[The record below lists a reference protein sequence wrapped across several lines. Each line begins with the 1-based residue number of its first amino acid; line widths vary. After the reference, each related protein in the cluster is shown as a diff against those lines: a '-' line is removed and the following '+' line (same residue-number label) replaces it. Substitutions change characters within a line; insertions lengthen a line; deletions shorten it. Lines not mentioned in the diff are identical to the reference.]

1 MNRESA
7 RVKTPTILQMEATEC
22 GAAALAIVLA
32 YYGLYISSAEMR
44 AACGVSRDGSRATNM
59 LKAARNYGLK
69 AQAAEVEQWKD
80 LFSLPLPCIVFWKF
94 NHFVVLEGMDKDKI
108 YINDPAVG
116 PREITHD
123 EFDSSFTGIVLIL
136 EPDVAF
142 QRGGEPPSLFR
153 TIRQGLKN
161 FKDVVAYIVLVS
173 LALVIP
179 GVVIPGF
186 SKIFIDDILIKQ
198 TQHWFIPLILGMVLA
213 AILRGVF
220 TWLQQIHLLHFQ
232 IQLVKQSTLKFF
244 RHILYLPMQF
254 FSQRYAGD
262 LAERVAANER
272 IAHILSGNV
281 SGSLVSMIT
290 ILFYAIVMLLINWQI
305 ALIGIFVAFIN
316 GYILYLTTRRIANRT
331 YQFLQERGQM
341 MGLEMNGLQMIE
353 SLKSNGLEK
362 FFFQRWAGLHARTV
376 NRQQSVAIY
385 SVILQVVP
393 QFLSAITTVS
403 LLGLGSWFV
412 MRGQLTLGSLVAL
425 QSLMASF
432 NSPLQTLLS
441 IGSELPKIQGD
452 ISRLEDVLHHSVD
465 PRFLIDYPVQTENSL
480 RETHQLSVSHIT
492 FGYSLLDPPLL
503 ENFSLTIKP
512 HQRIAIVGATGSG
525 KSTIAKIIA
534 ALYQPWKGK
543 IEWGGISIDNIAPIA
558 YSKIFSIVDQ
568 DIFLFSG
575 TIRDNI
581 TLWDDSI
588 LDENIQKSLE
598 DAGVLDVIITRGG
611 LDSEISDGG
620 VNFSGGQRQRLEIA
634 RALVTNPAFL
644 ILDEATSALEPA
656 LEKNILNHLKKRGC
670 AVILITHRLSSITD
684 FDDIVVL
691 EQGKIVQQGTHASL
705 IQKEGLYRKM
715 VLMELNNGTE

>member
-1 MNRESA
+1 MNKEKI

-32 YYGLYISSAEMR
+32 YYGRYVPSAEMR
-44 AACGVSRDGSRATNM
+44 AACGVSRDGSRASNM
-59 LKAARNYGLK
+59 LKAARQYGLK
-69 AQAAEVEQWKD
+69 AQAAEVEDCKD
-80 LFSLPLPCIVFWKF
+80 LFSLSLPCIVFWKF
-94 NHFVVLEGMDKDKI
+94 NHFVVLEGAQKDKV

-116 PREITHD
+116 PRVIRQD
-123 EFDSSFTGIVLIL
+123 EFDVNFTGVVLIL
-136 EPDVAF
+136 QPDATF
-142 QRGGEPPSLFR
+142 QPGGESSSIFKTLQR
-153 TIRQGLKN
+153 GLKN
-161 FKDVVAYIVLVS
+161 CKDIVAYLILVS

-179 GVVIPGF
+179 GIVIPGF

-198 TQHWFIPLILGMVLA
+198 TQHWFMPLLLGMLLA
-213 AILRGVF
+213 AVLRGVF

-232 IQLVKQSTLKFF
+232 IQLIKQSTLKFF
-244 RHILYLPMQF
+244 RHILFLPMQF

-262 LAERVAANER
+262 ISERLAANER

-281 SGSLVSMIT
+281 SGSLVSIITMI
-290 ILFYAIVMLLINWQI
+290 FYAIVMLLLNWQI
-305 ALIGIFVAFIN
+305 ALIGIFVVFIN
-316 GYILYLTTRRIANRT
+316 GYLIYLTTQHIANKT

-341 MGLEMNGLQMIE
+341 MGVEMNGLQMIE

-362 FFFQRWAGLHARTV
+362 VFFQRWAGFHARTV

-393 QFLSAITTVS
+393 QFLSGLTAVG

-412 MRGQLTLGSLVAL
+412 MQGQLTLGGLVAL

-441 IGSELPKIQGD
+441 IGSELPKIRGD
-452 ISRLEDVLHHSVD
+452 ISRLEDVLHHSLD
-465 PRFLIDYPVQTENSL
+465 SRFLIDHPAQIENIPQEES
-480 RETHQLSVSHIT
+480 QLSLENIT

-534 ALYQPWKGK
+534 ALYQPWAGK
-543 IEWGGISIDNIAPIA
+543 VQWGGVSIDNISPQQ

-575 TIRDNI
+575 TVRDNI
-581 TLWDDSI
+581 TLWDDNV

-598 DAGVLDVIITRGG
+598 DACILELLTNRSG
-611 LDSEISDGG
+611 LESEISDGG

-644 ILDEATSALEPA
+644 ILDEATSAVEPA
-656 LEKNILNHLKKRGC
+656 LEKNIFDHLKKRGC
-670 AVILITHRLSSITD
+670 AVILITHRLSSSID
-684 FDDIVVL
+684 FDEIIVL
-691 EQGKIVQQGTHASL
+691 ERGKIVQQGTHAAL
-705 IQKEGLYRKM
+705 MQQEGLYHK
-715 VLMELNNGTE
+715 LYTDGAE